1 MKNKTLLVSP
11 HRKSLGAWMLESKR
25 REGLACAVTLREGRS
40 AAARLRGWLCTV
52 CGDTNPASASRCA
65 NRDCN
70 LAFAVSGVI
79 QCEQAKS
86 VNRKRKADHLS
97 RLEVGSKRCPPRAPS
112 RSLCGRSRAYAT
124 LLLTVCHSTLDHAQL
139 DASPMRRRVRAPPP
153 PPPLAPSLAP
163 GTAPSAAGAHAT
175 AASPRARRKM
185 RPHAVVEIDISDK
198 EGYAEARAAVTWQR
212 LNAWANSK
220 QRVVVRQRDLRRLF
234 DFTTKLLLVRRRVDN
249 ELIGCALLCEAGGNQ
264 AVCDSLGPHANPSL
278 PQVKTARM
286 SSFGPIREAHIR
298 AGFSRAAADI
308 PIDELVLICGEAGTG
323 AAVMAHLKGRHR
335 LLFASVV
342 PGSEQ
347 ARRFYEK
354 QFVQLNFERQD
365 GELPFAA
372 WLGNE

>member
-1 MKNKTLLVSP
+1 
-11 HRKSLGAWMLESKR
+11 MLEAAK
-25 REGLACAVTLREGRS
+25 REGGLAVTLREGRT
-40 AAARLRGWLCTV
+40 AAARRCWLCTV

-124 LLLTVCHSTLDHAQL
+124 RLLTVCHSTLDHAQL

-354 QFVQLNFERQD
+354 QFVQLNYERQD
-365 GELPFAA
+365 GEIPFAA
-372 WLGNE
+372 WLGSE

>member
-1 MKNKTLLVSP
+1 
-11 HRKSLGAWMLESKR
+11 
-25 REGLACAVTLREGRS
+25 
-40 AAARLRGWLCTV
+40 
-52 CGDTNPASASRCA
+52 
-65 NRDCN
+65 
-70 LAFAVSGVI
+70 
-79 QCEQAKS
+79 
-86 VNRKRKADHLS
+86 
-97 RLEVGSKRCPPRAPS
+97 
-112 RSLCGRSRAYAT
+112 
-124 LLLTVCHSTLDHAQL
+124 
-139 DASPMRRRVRAPPP
+139 
-153 PPPLAPSLAP
+153 
-163 GTAPSAAGAHAT
+163 
-175 AASPRARRKM
+175 M

-365 GELPFAA
+365 GELPYAA
-372 WLGNE
+372 WLGSE